1 MAPPVVPSA
10 PLRVAVVND
19 YAQVGDGIRRFLAP
33 FADRVVVVGTIEVG
47 TSPAAP
53 VDVALYDT
61 FGRVGID
68 EAHLRALA
76 ADPRIGAVAVY
87 AFDAREDVIS
97 AALDA
102 GAAGFLSKA
111 MSAGQLARSL
121 GEVAGG
127 DGVVRGSTGVG
138 RSTREE
144 RGWPGQELGLSER
157 EAEVAA
163 LAALGHR
170 NSEIAEA
177 LQVSV
182 DTVKTHL
189 ARAFRKLDVHN
200 RTALSALVHTSPTF
214 RRTQPALVA

>member
-1 MAPPVVPSA
+1 MAPAPASSA
-10 PLRVAVVND
+10 PIRIAVVNG
-19 YAQVGDGIRRFLAP
+19 YAEVGDGIRRFLAP
-33 FADRVVVVGTIEVG
+33 FADRVAVTASFEVG
-47 TSPAAP
+47 TPLAAP

-68 EAHLRALA
+68 LGHLGELA
-76 ADPRIGAVAVY
+76 ADPAVAAVAVY
-87 AFDAREDVIS
+87 AFDAREDVID

-102 GAAGFLSKA
+102 GADGFVSKSMA
-111 MSAGQLARSL
+111 AGQLVRAL
-121 GEVAGG
+121 GEVVAGG
-127 DGVVRGSTGVG
+127 RVVRGSTGVG

-144 RGWPGQELGLSER
+144 RGWPGAELGLSER

-170 NSEIAEA
+170 NSEIAGA

-200 RTALSALVHTSPTF
+200 RTALSALVHTSASF
-214 RRTQPALVA
+214 RRTQPALVG